1 MRTRGIAL
9 QQESLTGGER
19 IARLLQ
25 AQGLRTVFALAGAGH
40 THLLDALDRAGLR
53 IVGGRHESG
62 TIHAAD
68 GYSRVT
74 GRLGVALTIA
84 DQGLPNAITGLA
96 AAKQACSPVLVL
108 LARLPE
114 RWIEAETEYDAASL
128 SLLQPVTKWCR
139 TVPSADRL
147 EDYLLAACRRALAGR
162 PGPVVLQLPQE
173 VMSART
179 PWDALPRLPT
189 PPRPAADPAAIE
201 LAADLLAAARRPL
214 VVAGAG
220 ATRGGAGPALR
231 SLSEELELP
240 VTGNG
245 LGRGLVAEDWRS
257 GFAWPLAQI
266 AARHAD
272 AVLLVG
278 ARLTQ
283 RLGHGLPPRFSAE
296 ARFVQI
302 DVEAAELSRNRRI
315 DVAIAADAGLACAQL
330 LAATR
335 TRRAARA
342 AEPGWLRDAL
352 RERLDYLEH
361 AAATPGPAIH
371 PLRLG
376 RELASRLPSDA
387 IVVGDGADILNWMY
401 GALRIGVSPG
411 FLDHY
416 PLGAMGMGTGL
427 AVGAAAAAREL
438 AEASGEPEK
447 RVVLVTGDGSLG
459 FDPMELQAA
468 AQAGLR
474 LLTVVGN
481 DGAWGTEL
489 HGQLETIGRDLN
501 TRLGLQRWDRFAG
514 VFGGHGERVESPEL
528 LGAALDRAFAA
539 REPAILDVAIDP
551 EAGAELKRNPLA
563 RMIQF
568 EDLASGLAAQRAGRP
583 A

>member
-1 MRTRGIAL
+1 M
-9 QQESLTGGER
+9 QHESLSGGER

-40 THLLDALDRAGLR
+40 THLLDALDRAGFR

-114 RWIEAETEYDAASL
+114 RWIEAESEYDAASL

-139 TVPSADRL
+139 SVPSAERL
-147 EDYLLAACRRALAGR
+147 EEYLLAGCRRALAGR

-173 VMSART
+173 IIAART
-179 PWDALPRLPT
+179 PMDPLPVLPT
-189 PPRPAADPAAIE
+189 APRAAADPSAIE
-201 LAADLLAAARRPL
+201 RAAGCLATARRPL
-214 VVAGAG
+214 VVVGAG
-220 ATRGGAGPALR
+220 ATRGNAGPALR
-231 SLSEELELP
+231 ALGEEFDLP

-245 LGRGLVAEDWRS
+245 LGRGLVAEDWQR

-272 AVLLVG
+272 AVLVVG

-283 RLGHGLPPRFSAE
+283 RLGYGLPPRFA
-296 ARFVQI
+296 ADACFIQV
-302 DVEAAELSRNRRI
+302 DVEPTEPSRNRRV
-315 DVAIAADAGLACAQL
+315 DVPIAADAGLACEQL
-330 LAATR
+330 LAALR
-335 TRRAARA
+335 ARPAARP
-342 AEPGWLRDAL
+342 AEPGWLREAL
-352 RERLDYLEH
+352 RERLDYLDRI
-361 AAATPGPAIH
+361 AASPGPAIH

-376 RELASRLPSDA
+376 RELASRLPPDT

-401 GALRIGVSPG
+401 GALRVGTAPG

-416 PLGAMGMGTGL
+416 PLGAMGIGTGL
-427 AVGAAAAAREL
+427 AVGAAAAAREI
-438 AEASGEPEK
+438 AEASGDRER

-489 HGQLETIGRDLN
+489 HGQHAAIGRDLN
-501 TRLGLQRWDRFAG
+501 TRLGLQRWDRFAE
-514 VFGGHGERVESPEL
+514 VFGGHGERVETPDTL
-528 LGAALDRAFAA
+528 RAALDRALAA
-539 REPAILDVAIDP
+539 RVPAILDVAIDP

-568 EDLASGLAAQRAGRP
+568 DDLASGLAAQRAPRP